1 MITVLNPAGAVLTL
15 LSKVML
21 KLMPA
26 VPVILIVSVVV
37 APVPVVPEE
46 VPDVMDLARPASDRN
61 ISTSLP
67 SSVSE
72 TEFPDVGFVSS
83 KTL

>member
-1 MITVLNPAGAVLTL
+1 VITVLNPAGAVLTL
-15 LSKVML
+15 LSKEML
-21 KLMPA
+21 KLIPA
-26 VPVILIVSVVV
+26 VPVIFTVLVVV

-46 VPDVMDLARPASDRN
+46 VPDVMDLARLASDRN

-72 TEFPDVGFVSS
+72 IEFPDVGFVSS
-83 KTL
+83 ITL